1 MHRFTCGEKKIGKTS
16 TSYYETST
24 SYHKTSYYEK
34 DFTSRIG
41 AKNKTKI
48 KPKYESRKMVFK
60 SELARLKIRMKNSRN
75 ILE

>member
-16 TSYYETST
+16 NVS
-24 SYHKTSYYEK
+24 KYYEK

-48 KPKYESRKMVFK
+48 KPKYEPRKMVFK